1 MKNPISLLLIFI
13 FLISNACKE
22 SSENAD
28 TNTEAQSEETDKTS
42 RPVVTLPR
50 FPSPAATVEQTIG
63 ISTVTIKYSR
73 PNVIASNR
81 IDRTGK
87 IWGKL
92 VPYDFNSRTIMSKGE
107 PVPWRAGANENTTI
121 EISHDAK
128 IEGEPL
134 KAGIYGLHMA
144 IHQDGG
150 VTLIFSNTSDAW
162 GSFSYEE
169 SEDALRVQVQA
180 AEIPLTKRL
189 IYNFTDVSKTSG
201 TITLDWEMKRIP
213 FTIEFDTHN
222 MVLGQFRDALA
233 DTTGI
238 SWVDY
243 NRAASYCANNN
254 VNLEQGMD
262 WAETSITLEIN
273 YRNLSTKSKLLAGLG
288 QSEQS
293 IDVKNEALELPT
305 TRPNDYYSYGTEF
318 IHFGKVQQAMEIYQR
333 LSKRWP
339 DHWLTSHGL
348 ARVHSALGDYEKA
361 IIYEKDAL
369 VNAPKANKGFIE
381 RAIEKLESG
390 ENFN

>member
-1 MKNPISLLLIFI
+1 MKMFNFYSIL
-13 FLISNACKE
+13 FLISISFGCKE

-28 TNTEAQSEETDKTS
+28 SNTEALSEETERSD
-42 RPVVTLPR
+42 RANITLPR
-50 FPSPAATVEQTIG
+50 FPSPAAVVEQTIG
-63 ISTVTIKYSR
+63 LSTVTINYSR
-73 PNVIASNR
+73 PNVIASNG

-144 IHQDGG
+144 IHRDGG
-150 VTLIFSNTSDAW
+150 ATIIFSNTSDAW

-169 SEDALRVQVQA
+169 SEDALRVQVQT
-180 AEIPLTKRL
+180 AEIPLTRRL
-189 IYNFTDVSKTSG
+189 IYTFTDVSKSSG
-201 TITLDWEMKRIP
+201 TVTLDWEMKRIS
-213 FTIEFDTHN
+213 FTIAFDTHN

-238 SWVDY
+238 TWVDY
-243 NRAASYCANNN
+243 NRAAAYCANNM
-254 VNLEQGMD
+254 VNLEQGID
-262 WAETSITLEIN
+262 WAEASILLEMN

-293 IDVKNEALELPT
+293 LDVKNEALELPT

-318 IHFGKVQQAMEIYQR
+318 IRLGKVQQAMEIYQR

-381 RAIEKLESG
+381 GAIEKLKSG